1 MIFVV
6 DRRAQRSSVS
16 RSSMLNVK
24 LGMGRP
30 VRINSSFVTDTKM
43 ADYLLCVL

>member
-1 MIFVV
+1 MIRARWANAWFVF

-30 VRINSSFVTDTKM
+30 LRVSSSFN
-43 ADYLLCVL
+43 Y